1 MTTNEGDIQE
11 VADVQ
16 EEVETLEE
24 ATTEEQET
32 TDWKAK
38 YEETQARL
46 KRAETKL
53 EKSKI
58 DKKVEK
64 VLEEKNSTLDETQ
77 LDYLDLKGISDP
89 EEVELVHN
97 IMLKSG
103 KSLRE
108 TLKDDYVLTK
118 LSNLRKDKEKL
129 DATPGATRRSG
140 GGEINTV
147 DYWYARYE
155 QTGQLPKDFALRSEV
170 INRKVEAESTNKP
183 SWRS

>member
-1 MTTNEGDIQE
+1 MTTNEAEVQE

-24 ATTEEQET
+24 ATTEEQDT

-58 DKKVEK
+58 DRKVEEK
-64 VLEEKNSTLDETQ
+64 LQEKNSELDETQ
-77 LDYLDLKGISDP
+77 LDYLDLKGISEPD
-89 EEVELVHN
+89 EVELVHS
-97 IMLKSG
+97 IMLKTG

-118 LSNLRKDKEKL
+118 INKLRQQNELK
-129 DATPGATRRSG
+129 DATPGATRRSNS
-140 GGEINTV
+140 GEINTV

-155 QTGQLPKDFALRSEV
+155 QTGQLPKDFNLRSEV
-170 INRKVEAESTNKP
+170 INRKIQQEDTNKP
-183 SWRS
+183 AWRR